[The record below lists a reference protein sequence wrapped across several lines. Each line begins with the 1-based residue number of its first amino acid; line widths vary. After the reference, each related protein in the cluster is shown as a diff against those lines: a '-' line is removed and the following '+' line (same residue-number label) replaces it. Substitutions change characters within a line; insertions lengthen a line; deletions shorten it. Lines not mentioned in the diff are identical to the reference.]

1 MSSCSMLCLDTYFQR
16 FVFYSIFAV
25 QVNPADVIYSLN
37 SLRPQCPVLFN
48 SITFSYINSEERV
61 RRAYRRLESS
71 GESYSSA
78 GPMHIPTSNYDHVEE
93 EQRSYVFPSCGHV
106 HGYHKS
112 LQDRCAAALARMLSP
127 FLPSPPLFHLL
138 LYFAVPPLPIT
149 VPSSHVQPN
158 TTSPHTFRPCPL
170 CRKTGAFVPIAFA
183 FEPAICHSSR
193 PTHVFNPCGHVAS
206 RRVCEK
212 WSNIL
217 MHGSSAVT
225 HVLKPFCPFCAT

>member
-1 MSSCSMLCLDTYFQR
+1 M
-16 FVFYSIFAV
+16 V

-71 GESYSSA
+71 GESYSSV

-112 LQDRCAAALARMLSP
+112 LQDRCYPAVSSSSLFPLHLLLLPYFLLSFLPLLSSSLLSP
-127 FLPSPPLFHLL
+127 FSSSSPFNLSS
-138 LYFAVPPLPIT
+138 PLP
-149 VPSSHVQPN
+149 VFNPSLHNS
-158 TTSPHTFRPCPL
+158 RPCPL

-206 RRVCEK
+206 RHVCEK
-212 WSNIL
+212 WSKIL

-225 HVLKPFCPFCAT
+225 QVLKPFCPFCAT

>member
-1 MSSCSMLCLDTYFQR
+1 LSEVGLLASFQIIPQNFTSEINCAIENCAYLVTLDFYFISM
-16 FVFYSIFAV
+16 V

-71 GESYSSA
+71 GESYSSV

-112 LQDRCAAALARMLSP
+112 LQDR
-127 FLPSPPLFHLL
+127 
-138 LYFAVPPLPIT
+138 Y
-149 VPSSHVQPN
+149 
-158 TTSPHTFRPCPL
+158 TTEL
-170 CRKTGAFVPIAFA
+170 Q
-183 FEPAICHSSR
+183 
-193 PTHVFNPCGHVAS
+193 
-206 RRVCEK
+206 
-212 WSNIL
+212 
-217 MHGSSAVT
+217 
-225 HVLKPFCPFCAT
+225 